1 MSKDNKYYDEEMP
14 TVLIRRKTPLNTVS
28 KDAYDKLSAEYN
40 ICIEDNKKLRKKV
53 KDQKEVIDQAMDTLG
68 MYQTYIEKCNP
79 YLPWTEE
86 GKKAKKSTQ
95 VSKPTEEKK
104 KPELKILNSDGENIL
119 DPNYIKKR
127 LSLKKIIEGA
137 VIQVDPFDKTITF
150 GIHTREVER

>member
-1 MSKDNKYYDEEMP
+1 MSKDNKYYDEKMP
-14 TVLIRRKTPLNTVS
+14 TVLIRRKMPLNMVS
-28 KDAYDKLSAEYN
+28 KDAYDKLSAEYDS
-40 ICIEDNKKLRKKV
+40 CFEDNKKLRKKV
-53 KDQKEVIDQAMDTLG
+53 KDQKLIIDQAMDTLN
-68 MYQTYIEKCNP
+68 MYQAYIEKCNP

-95 VSKPTEEKK
+95 VSKPTEGKN

-127 LSLKKIIEGA
+127 LSIKKIIEGA
-137 VIQVDPFDKTITF
+137 IIQVDPFDKTVTF

>member
-14 TVLIRRKTPLNTVS
+14 TVLIRRKTPLNMVS

-40 ICIEDNKKLRKKV
+40 ICFEDNKKLRKKV
-53 KDQKEVIDQAMDTLG
+53 KDQKIVIDQAMDTLG
-68 MYQTYIEKCNP
+68 MYQTYIEKCNS

-86 GKKAKKSTQ
+86 GKKAKKSAQ
-95 VSKPTEEKK
+95 VSKPVEEKK

-137 VIQVDPFDKTITF
+137 IIQVDPFDKTITF